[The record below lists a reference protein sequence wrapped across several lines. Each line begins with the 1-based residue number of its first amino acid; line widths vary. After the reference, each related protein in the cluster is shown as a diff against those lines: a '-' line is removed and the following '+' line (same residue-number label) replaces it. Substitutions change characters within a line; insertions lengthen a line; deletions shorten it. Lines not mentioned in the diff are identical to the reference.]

1 MNETP
6 LRQRTTPARRNHGR
20 QSARSAAHKAY
31 ASENDAMTFEANTLL
46 DTPQTPN
53 HVDVD
58 PNTTHESS
66 SRRAPNSKTRSRNK
80 QPRPRHG
87 LTSPDFPPVIGQ
99 TPPQRSVSIKPGMS
113 TAYAGATFHA
123 SPAPSALP
131 LPSFLSKSP
140 AESPATAE
148 RDFAQ
153 VPSPPTTDQ
162 DVSTPF
168 RPSSLPKTSESP
180 LDFMFRAHREEKERD
195 SRDKLSGSHI
205 PRQES
210 PGSLPQSEKNKLSKT
225 RSQPHTRRGNNLGPH
240 SVGIDATELD
250 GTPGGPMGPAFSTPY
265 HERIKAA
272 RPAARSNLTNNSHQQ
287 RETSLHDS
295 PADDS
300 TDALKK
306 FLFGNTGPLYG
317 SSHGAPSNSQP
328 PLQTA
333 PGSSDSIP
341 RANETRFGESRGSKI
356 EAMEN
361 DLRRILKLDASSNPS
376 STDRIF

>member
-1 MNETP
+1 MSETP

-20 QSARSAAHKAY
+20 QGARSAAHKAY
-31 ASENDAMTFEANTLL
+31 ASENDATTFEANPLL
-46 DTPQTPN
+46 DTPQTP
-53 HVDVD
+53 HIVDFD
-58 PNTTHESS
+58 PNTTHDSS
-66 SRRAPNSKTRSRNK
+66 SRRAPNSKSRSKNK
-80 QPRPRHG
+80 PKSRYG
-87 LTSPDFPPVIGQ
+87 VTSPEFAPVAGQ
-99 TPPQRSVSIKPGMS
+99 TPPQRSASIKPGMS

-140 AESPATAE
+140 LESPATAE
-148 RDFAQ
+148 RRFAQ
-153 VPSPPTTDQ
+153 VPSPPTTEQ

-195 SRDKLSGSHI
+195 SRDKLSEWYT
-205 PRQES
+205 PKQES
-210 PGSLPQSEKNKLSKT
+210 PGSLPQSEKNRMSKS
-225 RSQPHTRRGNNLGPH
+225 RSVPHTRRGNLGAH

-265 HERIKAA
+265 QDRIKAA
-272 RPAARSNLTNNSHQQ
+272 RPAARSNYTNNSRQQ
-287 RETSLHDS
+287 SENPLHDS

-306 FLFGNTGPLYG
+306 FLFGKTGPLYG
-317 SSHGAPSNSQP
+317 GSHSAPSNSQAP
-328 PLQTA
+328 PQTA
-333 PGSSDSIP
+333 PGSSGSIP
-341 RANETRFGESRGSKI
+341 RTNEIRPGGSRGSKI
-356 EAMEN
+356 EAMEK
-361 DLRRILKLDASSNPS
+361 DLRRILKLDSSSNPS